1 MYFHH
6 LCVVALSLLLQSTTA
21 RRLSLPDKAYYVKP
35 KGSLFTKR
43 SAQEVISK
51 LGLISNPEKGS
62 YIQTFG
68 RLREVQQPLCQHRNL
83 LPPRERRSIYLAP
96 CSWCDRTLTL
106 LFGRSTSAITLIRRW
121 SAGETSNSRPWYLQQ
136 SSTTDRHREMSMTA
150 STESEWLNIGGHH
163 RCPRLHFCGLRTGSR
178 GLRTK
183 RVQRFEE
190 WEG

>member
-1 MYFHH
+1 MNDSIVFSFCRTCIFTRSQSHIYLELHCNSIHTHVMYFHH

-96 CSWCDRTLTL
+96 CS
-106 LFGRSTSAITLIRRW
+106 
-121 SAGETSNSRPWYLQQ
+121 
-136 SSTTDRHREMSMTA
+136 
-150 STESEWLNIGGHH
+150 
-163 RCPRLHFCGLRTGSR
+163 
-178 GLRTK
+178 
-183 RVQRFEE
+183 
-190 WEG
+190 